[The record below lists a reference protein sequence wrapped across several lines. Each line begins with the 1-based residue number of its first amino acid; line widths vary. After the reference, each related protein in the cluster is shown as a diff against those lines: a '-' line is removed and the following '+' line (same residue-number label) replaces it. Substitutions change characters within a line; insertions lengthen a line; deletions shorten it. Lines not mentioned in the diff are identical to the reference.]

1 MLNFLKT
8 NSAKRSISPDEPA
21 VSVRERVSA
30 LRHLLALPRLTWHT
44 SPALA
49 NGPWD
54 PECSLYSG
62 AAIGPE

>member
-1 MLNFLKT
+1 MLNFLKIIST
-8 NSAKRSISPDEPA
+8 KRTTSPEKPA
-21 VSVRERVSA
+21 VRERPP
-30 LRHLLALPRLTWHT
+30 ALPRLTWHT

>member
-8 NSAKRSISPDEPA
+8 ISAKRPTSPDKPP
-21 VSVRERVSA
+21 VSERERVLA
-30 LRHLLALPRLTWHT
+30 LWYLPALPRLSWHT

-49 NGPWD
+49 NGPWG